1 MSKLITY
8 CLLVA
13 VLGAGIFMYGLT
25 VGSKDI
31 AVTGVMI
38 AIFLANGP
46 YTVALIRNMWKNR
59 GQKDS

>member
-1 MSKLITY
+1 MSKIITY

-38 AIFLANGP
+38 AISLANGP
-46 YTVALIRNMWKNR
+46 YTVTLIRNMWKNR
-59 GQKDS
+59 GHED

>member
-1 MSKLITY
+1 MNKFIIY

-31 AVTGVMI
+31 AITGVII

-46 YTVALIRNMWKNR
+46 YTIALIRNMWKNR
-59 GQKDS
+59 

>member
-8 CLLVA
+8 CLLAA

-31 AVTGVMI
+31 AITGVMI
-38 AIFLANGP
+38 AILLANGP

-59 GQKDS
+59 EHTS

>member
-1 MSKLITY
+1 MNKLITY
-8 CLLVA
+8 CLIVA
-13 VLGAGIFMYGLT
+13 VLGAGILMYGLT

-59 GQKDS
+59 EHEN

>member
-1 MSKLITY
+1 MNKFIIY

-31 AVTGVMI
+31 AITGVMI
-38 AIFLANGP
+38 ALFLANGP
-46 YTVALIRNMWKNR
+46 YTIALIHNMWKNR
-59 GQKDS
+59 GHED

>member
-1 MSKLITY
+1 MNKFIVY

-31 AVTGVMI
+31 AVTGLMI

-46 YTVALIRNMWKNR
+46 YTAALIRNMLKNR
-59 GQKDS
+59 APED

>member
-1 MSKLITY
+1 MNKLITY
-8 CLLVA
+8 CLLAA

-31 AVTGVMI
+31 AITGVMI

-46 YTVALIRNMWKNR
+46 YTIALIRNMLKNR
-59 GQKDS
+59 EQKEG

>member
-1 MSKLITY
+1 MNKFIIY

-13 VLGAGIFMYGLT
+13 VLGAGILMYGLT

-46 YTVALIRNMWKNR
+46 YTIALMRNMLNNR
-59 GQKDS
+59 EQKEG

>member
-1 MSKLITY
+1 MNKLIIY
-8 CLLVA
+8 CLIVA
-13 VLGAGIFMYGLT
+13 ILGAGIFMYGLT

-46 YTVALIRNMWKNR
+46 YTIALIRNIRK
-59 GQKDS
+59 K

>member
-1 MSKLITY
+1 MNKFITY
-8 CLLVA
+8 CLVVA

-31 AVTGVMI
+31 AVTGIMI

-46 YTVALIRNMWKNR
+46 YTVALIRNIWKNR
-59 GQKDS
+59 EQKEG

>member
-1 MSKLITY
+1 MSKFITY

-31 AVTGVMI
+31 AITGVMI
-38 AIFLANGP
+38 AILLANGP
-46 YTVALIRNMWKNR
+46 YTVALIRNMWKIR
-59 GQKDS
+59 KK

>member
-1 MSKLITY
+1 MNKLITY

-31 AVTGVMI
+31 AITGLMV

-46 YTVALIRNMWKNR
+46 YTIALIRNMWKNR
-59 GQKDS
+59 EHEN

>member
-1 MSKLITY
+1 MNKFIIY

-31 AVTGVMI
+31 AITGLMI

-46 YTVALIRNMWKNR
+46 YTAALIRNMWKNR
-59 GQKDS
+59 EHED

>member
-1 MSKLITY
+1 MNKFIIY

-13 VLGAGIFMYGLT
+13 ILGAGIFMYGLT

-31 AVTGVMI
+31 AVTGIMI

-46 YTVALIRNMWKNR
+46 YTIALIRNILKNR
-59 GQKDS
+59 APED

>member
-1 MSKLITY
+1 MNKLITY
-8 CLLVA
+8 CLIVA

-38 AIFLANGP
+38 AILLANGP
-46 YTVALIRNMWKNR
+46 YTIALIRNMWKNR
-59 GQKDS
+59 

>member
-1 MSKLITY
+1 MNKFIIY

-31 AVTGVMI
+31 AVTGLMI

-46 YTVALIRNMWKNR
+46 YTIALIRNILKNR
-59 GQKDS
+59 EQKEG

>member
-1 MSKLITY
+1 MNKFIIY

-31 AVTGVMI
+31 AVTGVLVSI
-38 AIFLANGP
+38 ALANGP
-46 YTVALIRNMWKNR
+46 YTIALIRNMWKNR
-59 GQKDS
+59 